1 MCLHC
6 ASNQQLKSAL
16 ETTSHSESQ
25 PQFQWSGTSQPP
37 SGQTDPQKRKAMS
50 IYTFP
55 FDSEETPQH
64 ERLGGKCTS
73 LAIMTKAGAPVPP
86 GFAVTTDAF
95 DAVMQQT
102 SLLHDIK
109 SLIAELDHEDVAAVD
124 KVSAQIRELI
134 LNQPVPEAVR
144 QEAYRAYDAL
154 MELCGGEVPVAVR
167 SSATAEDLPDASFA
181 GQQDT
186 YLWITGRGNVMH
198 KIRECW
204 ASLYTSRAMTYRL
217 ANNIPDEG
225 LSMAVAV
232 QKMVNSRTSGV
243 AMTIDPSNGDR
254 SKIVVDASWGL
265 GEMVVSG
272 EVTPDNFVIDK
283 VMLHPV
289 KRIISDKHEELI
301 PDGNGGITRH
311 EVEAERRNSP
321 SLNDEELI
329 AVARLAKSAEK
340 HYGCVQDIEW
350 AIDADLPEGKNVLLL
365 QSRPETV
372 WSQKPVEVKV
382 TSMGS
387 GIEAITNSLMAQ
399 MSDRLGASGK

>member
-1 MCLHC
+1 M
-6 ASNQQLKSAL
+6 
-16 ETTSHSESQ
+16 
-25 PQFQWSGTSQPP
+25 
-37 SGQTDPQKRKAMS
+37 
-50 IYTFP
+50 YTFP
-55 FDSEETPQH
+55 FDSEETPEH
-64 ERLGGKCTS
+64 DRLGGKCTS

-95 DAVMQQT
+95 DAVMKQT
-102 SLLHDIK
+102 NLLTEIQA
-109 SLIAELDHEDVAAVD
+109 LLANLDHANVKAVD
-124 KVSAQIRELI
+124 SVSEQIRDLI
-134 LNQPVPEAVR
+134 FNLPVPAEVHA
-144 QEAYRAYDAL
+144 ETHAAYDAL

-186 YLWITGRGNVMH
+186 YLWIVGRSNVMH

-204 ASLYTSRAMTYRL
+204 ASLYTSRAITYRQ

-254 SKIVVDASWGL
+254 SKIVIDASWGL

-289 KRIISDKHEELI
+289 KRMISDKHEELV
-301 PDGNGGITRH
+301 PDGQGGITRK
-311 EVEAERRNSP
+311 EVDEARRNIQCLS
-321 SLNDEELI
+321 DDELI

-340 HYGCVQDIEW
+340 HYGSVQDIEW
-350 AIDADLPEGKNVLLL
+350 AIDADLPADRNVLLL

-372 WSQKPVEVKV
+372 WSQKPAEVKV
-382 TSMGS
+382 TSAGS

-399 MSDRLGASGK
+399 MADRFGSK

>member
-1 MCLHC
+1 M
-6 ASNQQLKSAL
+6 
-16 ETTSHSESQ
+16 
-25 PQFQWSGTSQPP
+25 
-37 SGQTDPQKRKAMS
+37 
-50 IYTFP
+50 YTFP
-55 FDSEETPQH
+55 FDSEATPEH
-64 ERLGGKCTS
+64 DKLGGKCTS

-95 DAVMQQT
+95 DAVMNQT
-102 SLLHDIK
+102 DLHAQIQA
-109 SLIAELDHEDVAAVD
+109 LQVGLDFNNVKAVD
-124 KVSAQIRELI
+124 EVSAKIRELI
-134 LNQPVPEAVR
+134 FNQPVPQDVHDETH
-144 QEAYRAYDAL
+144 QAYETL
-154 MELCGGEVPVAVR
+154 MALCGGEVPVAVR

-186 YLWITGRGNVMH
+186 YLWIIGRSNVMH

-204 ASLYTSRAMTYRL
+204 ASLYTSRAMTYRQ
-217 ANNIPDEG
+217 ANNIPEEG

-254 SKIVVDASWGL
+254 SKIVIDSSWGL

-289 KRIISDKHEELI
+289 KRMISDKHEELV
-301 PDGNGGITRH
+301 PDGKGGIMRN
-311 EVEAERRNSP
+311 EVDEARRNSP
-321 SLNDEELI
+321 SINDEELI

-372 WSQKPVEVKV
+372 WSQKPAEVKI
-382 TSMGS
+382 TSAGS

-399 MSDRLGASGK
+399 MADRFGASGK

>member
-1 MCLHC
+1 M
-6 ASNQQLKSAL
+6 
-16 ETTSHSESQ
+16 
-25 PQFQWSGTSQPP
+25 F
-37 SGQTDPQKRKAMS
+37 
-50 IYTFP
+50 TFP
-55 FDSEETPQH
+55 FDSNETPLH
-64 ERLGGKCTS
+64 EKLGGKCTS

-95 DAVMQQT
+95 DAVMRQT
-102 SLLHDIK
+102 DLLSTIK
-109 SLIAELDHEDVAAVD
+109 SLIADLDHDNVAAVD
-124 KVSAQIRELI
+124 KVSETIRGLIMELE
-134 LNQPVPEAVR
+134 VPAAVHESTH
-144 QEAYRAYDAL
+144 QAYDAL
-154 MELCGGEVPVAVR
+154 MQQCGGEVPVAVR

-186 YLWITGRGNVMH
+186 YLWIIGRTNVMQ

-204 ASLYTSRAMTYRL
+204 ASLYTSRAITYRQ
-217 ANNIPDEG
+217 ANHIDEDG

-254 SKIVVDASWGL
+254 SKIVIDSSWGL

-272 EVTPDNFVIDK
+272 EVTPDNFMLDK
-283 VMLHPV
+283 VMLHPI
-289 KRIISDKHEELI
+289 RSIISDKHEELI
-301 PDGNGGITRH
+301 PDGMGGIVRREIEKT
-311 EVEAERRNSP
+311 RRNSS
-321 SLNDEELI
+321 SLSNDELI

-372 WSQKPVEVKV
+372 WSQKPVEVKY

-399 MSDRLGASGK
+399 MGDRLGKTGS